1 MEGEG
6 KTLRAVGFALL
17 ILAATIAAPA
27 LSAAQDAATGEP
39 AAEPT
44 PSQASV
50 PGEPAPPPPPDPAK
64 PKPAGADD
72 DAAEEQGAPPAVPA
86 SAPAAA
92 PAPAPPP
99 AVARAAGAQ
108 AKASAASVSVGDN
121 FYSPTSVSVFAGE
134 TVTWRNNGQAQHSAT
149 ANDGSFDT
157 GIFGPGASRS
167 ETFSTTGTFSYY
179 CTVHGLSQSGTVRV
193 ASGGGGG
200 GGGGGSGGS
209 SAASGSSEAAA
220 VASPDAAGTST
231 SLPATGFAVLG
242 LGGTG
247 LVLLVSGMLVERRAG
262 ARCRAGR

>member
-44 PSQASV
+44 PPQASV

-72 DAAEEQGAPPAVPA
+72 DAAEEQGATPAVPA

-92 PAPAPPP
+92 PAPAPQP

-108 AKASAASVSVGDN
+108 AKTSAASVSVGDN

-167 ETFSTTGTFSYY
+167 ETFSRTGTFSYY

-193 ASGGGGG
+193 ASAGGGGG
-200 GGGGGSGGS
+200 GGGGTGS

-231 SLPATGFAVLG
+231 SLPSTGLAVLG

-247 LVLLVSGMLVERRAG
+247 LFLLVSGMLVERRAG